1 MRYAKIDAKARRL
14 EVFDVEGGSY
24 DAAMARAGLQRGAV
38 DHGQV
43 MAGIG
48 IVVHEHGL
56 MADADK
62 QFYFRI
68 GSRLYAGNAL
78 LYAFDEAGKTRDFPG
93 DDARLVWQHLAF
105 FLEVKADDGDFRE
118 VDP

>member
-14 EVFDVEGGSY
+14 EVFETQED

-43 MAGIG
+43 TAGIG
-48 IVVHEHGL
+48 IVVHEFGL

-62 QFYFRI
+62 QSYFRI
-68 GSRLYAGNAL
+68 GARLYAGDAL
-78 LYAFDEAGKTRDFPG
+78 LYAFDEAGKTRDFSG
-93 DDARLVWQHLAF
+93 DDARFVWQHLAF
-105 FLEVKADDGDFRE
+105 FLEVKADGR
-118 VDP
+118 PR